1 MDHAAGQPE
10 TSLTEAAMRAMLAQ
24 HPDALVGAIDGD
36 GLFVGMPETVPL
48 TSQRIAVARSGLD
61 LVQPSHRLA
70 VINAWARVQLEGVAS
85 AAVALVGAA
94 SPDAL
99 IHIFDV
105 TRDHGVFVGVIVAT
119 GATTAGLDQV
129 AEIAPPPPRIVRV
142 RKDGVSAITHAEP
155 SVTAMLGWSGSEFVG
170 HRSLDFI
177 HPDDHE
183 RAIDMWMECL
193 SKPGYTC
200 RSRLRHSHRDGRW
213 IWLEISNN
221 NLLDDPDAGYVDCE
235 MFDISEEMEA
245 HESVRASEQLLRR
258 LAGALPVGVAQFDVE
273 RHILYANERFYEI
286 VGADVGADA
295 ETLLACV
302 VDPQVMEDAFA
313 AVYEGND
320 VDGEMHIDR
329 LDRGG
334 RRRCTLA
341 MRALTNGDGAVIGA
355 VCCLADIT
363 SAARMRSEL
372 EQRATFDALTGCV
385 NRSTV
390 ISTLSA
396 MLAVTQDEASPDRA
410 AGIAAV
416 FVDLNDFKAVNDQFG
431 HAVGDTLLVAVAARL
446 REIVRGGDVV
456 GRLGGDEFLLVCAN
470 VADGNAAVSLGER
483 VTAAITAPLTI
494 GLVHLTPTAGV
505 GVVWTAAPRGIEAEA
520 FIAEADAAM
529 YNAKRARDGRP
540 VVANS
545 RQGTT
550 AAPPGGAAKRPAGD
564 VLGARLRDA
573 IVRRELQVHFQPVVD
588 LGVGAVIG
596 CEALLRWNCDGR
608 LVAAD
613 EFLPAAEA
621 TGLICEIGP
630 WVIDEVCRQAAA
642 TRRNDLTW
650 FVNLSPRELAAPR
663 TIVAFANAI
672 DRHGISP
679 SSLVVEITEH
689 GLLPD
694 DGAGSRTVT
703 DLDRLGVGLALDDF
717 GTGWSSLSRL
727 LSVPVRWLK
736 IDRCFTA
743 AADTDR
749 GAAIVA
755 GIVRL
760 ADGLGA
766 TTVAEGV
773 ELESERAAVNALGV
787 QYAQGCL
794 FARPQPLGDLSLGL
808 EVMNPAG

>member
-1 MDHAAGQPE
+1 M
-10 TSLTEAAMRAMLAQ
+10 
-24 HPDALVGAIDGD
+24 
-36 GLFVGMPETVPL
+36 
-48 TSQRIAVARSGLD
+48 
-61 LVQPSHRLA
+61 
-70 VINAWARVQLEGVAS
+70 
-85 AAVALVGAA
+85 
-94 SPDAL
+94 
-99 IHIFDV
+99 
-105 TRDHGVFVGVIVAT
+105 
-119 GATTAGLDQV
+119 
-129 AEIAPPPPRIVRV
+129 
-142 RKDGVSAITHAEP
+142 
-155 SVTAMLGWSGSEFVG
+155 
-170 HRSLDFI
+170 
-177 HPDDHE
+177 
-183 RAIDMWMECL
+183 
-193 SKPGYTC
+193 
-200 RSRLRHSHRDGRW
+200 
-213 IWLEISNN
+213 
-221 NLLDDPDAGYVDCE
+221 
-235 MFDISEEMEA
+235 
-245 HESVRASEQLLRR
+245 
-258 LAGALPVGVAQFDVE
+258 AQFDVE

-341 MRALTNGDGAVIGA
+341 IRALTSPDGAVTGA
-355 VCCLADIT
+355 VGCLTDVT
-363 SAARMRSEL
+363 DSSRMRAEL
-372 EQRATFDALTGCV
+372 EQRATFDGLTGCV
-385 NRSTV
+385 NRATAMVTLDDALAASGPQTAV
-390 ISTLSA
+390 IFA
-396 MLAVTQDEASPDRA
+396 
-410 AGIAAV
+410 
-416 FVDLNDFKAVNDQFG
+416 DLDGFKAVNDQYG
-431 HAVGDTLLVAVAARL
+431 HAVGDTLLVAMAARL
-446 REIVRGGDVV
+446 RDAVRAGDVV
-456 GRLGGDEFLLVCAN
+456 GRIGGDEFLVVCSE
-470 VADGNAAVSLGER
+470 VTD
-483 VTAAITAPLTI
+483 TAAAIALGDRIADALQEPLDVDGVMLRPRASI
-494 GLVHLTPTAGV
+494 GVACAG
-505 GVVWTAAPRGIEAEA
+505 GRDPGIDAEML
-520 FIAEADAAM
+520 IAEADAAM
-529 YNAKRARDGRP
+529 YASKSEGEGRP
-540 VVANS
+540 VLA
-545 RQGTT
+545 GTP
-550 AAPPGGAAKRPAGD
+550 ARRHAPRPAPAGD
-564 VLGARLRDA
+564 LGPQLRRA
-573 IVRRELQVHFQPVVD
+573 IARRELEIHYQPVVD
-588 LGVGAVIG
+588 LGGAGIVGY
-596 CEALLRWNCDGR
+596 EALLRWRRNER
-608 LVAAD
+608 LV
-613 EFLPAAEA
+613 PAAEFIVA
-621 TGLICEIGP
+621 AETTGLICEIGP

>member
-1 MDHAAGQPE
+1 
-10 TSLTEAAMRAMLAQ
+10 MRAMLAQ
-24 HPDALVGAIDGD
+24 HPDAVVAAIDGD
-36 GLFVGMPETVPL
+36 GLIVGMPETVPL
-48 TSQRIAVARSGLD
+48 TGQRIAVARSALD
-61 LVQPSHRLA
+61 MVPPSHRPA
-70 VINAWARVQLEGVAS
+70 VIDLWSRVQLERYAS
-85 AAVALVGAA
+85 APVTLVGAA
-94 SPDAL
+94 RPNAVM
-99 IHIFDV
+99 HVFDV

-129 AEIAPPPPRIVRV
+129 AEITPPPPRIVHV
-142 RKDGVSAITHAEP
+142 RKDERAVITHAEP
-155 SVTAMLGWSGSEFVG
+155 SVTAVLGWSTSEMVG
-170 HRSLDFI
+170 VRSLDFI

-193 SKPGYTC
+193 SRPGYTC
-200 RSRLRHSHRDGRW
+200 RSRLRHKQRDGRW
-213 IWLEISNN
+213 IWLEFSNH

-235 MFDISEEMEA
+235 MLDISEEMEA

-273 RHILYANERFYEI
+273 RHILYANERLYEI
-286 VGADVGADA
+286 VGADTDADA
-295 ETLLACV
+295 EALLACV
-302 VDPQVMEDAFA
+302 ADPQVMEDAFA

-320 VDGEMHIDR
+320 VDVEMHIDR

-355 VCCLADIT
+355 VGCLADIT
-363 SAARMRSEL
+363 NAARMRSEL

-396 MLAVTQDEASPDRA
+396 MLAIRPDEASPDRA

-456 GRLGGDEFLLVCAN
+456 GRLGGDEFLIVCPN
-470 VADGNAAVSLGER
+470 VADGDAAVSLGER
-483 VTAAITAPLTI
+483 VTAAITSPLTI
-494 GLVHLTPTAGV
+494 GTVHLTPTASV
-505 GVVWTAAPRGIEAEA
+505 GVAWTASLRGVEAEA

-529 YNAKRARDGRP
+529 YSAKRAGDGRP
-540 VVANS
+540 VVANG
-545 RQGTT
+545 RHGTV
-550 AAPPGGAAKRPAGD
+550 PPGGAAKRPAAG
-564 VLGARLRDA
+564 VLGVRLRDA
-573 IVRRELQVHFQPVVD
+573 IVRNELQVHFQPVVD
-588 LGVGAVIG
+588 VGVGAGAVIG

-608 LVAAD
+608 LVTAG
-613 EFLPAAEA
+613 EFVPAAEA

-630 WVIDEVCRQAAA
+630 WVLDEVCRQAAA

-663 TIVAFANAI
+663 TIIAFENAI
-672 DRHGISP
+672 HRHGIPP
-679 SSLVVEITEH
+679 SSLVVEITEQ
-689 GLLPD
+689 GLLAD
-694 DGAGSRTVT
+694 DGAASRTVT
-703 DLDRLGVGLALDDF
+703 ELDRLGVGLALDDF

-743 AADTDR
+743 VAHTDR

-760 ADGLGA
+760 ADGIGA

-773 ELESERAAVNALGV
+773 ELESERAAVSALGV
-787 QYAQGCL
+787 QYAQGYL
-794 FARPQPLGDLSLGL
+794 FARPQPLGDLSLGV
-808 EVMNPAG
+808 EVTNPAG